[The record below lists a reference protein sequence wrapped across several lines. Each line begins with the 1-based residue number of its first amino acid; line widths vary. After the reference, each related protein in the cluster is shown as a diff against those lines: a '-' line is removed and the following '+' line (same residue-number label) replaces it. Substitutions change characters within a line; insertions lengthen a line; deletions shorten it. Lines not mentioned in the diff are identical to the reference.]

1 MLNLQIKYRHFYNL
15 ELKIIFLWNNFIY
28 KRQNFVYRRVKGL
41 VFGLSECRNLVDNQ
55 QLAALIIEN
64 EVTPRVIVHPLLE
77 ACNKSSVP
85 AVCLTGL
92 KKISSSNFG
101 IATSCLGIKLNLLK
115 ILTNKITEISKKHKP
130 QDIKENS
137 VINVCS
143 IENNKQD
150 INMKDSI
157 ENIETV
163 SLYPY
168 LYRTDKKRV
177 FIPENAEKV
186 KTSRDFI
193 GQNFVAF
200 SSNEVKKEK
209 SFKKMIVKRI
219 SNNPNRAKVK

>member
-1 MLNLQIKYRHFYNL
+1 
-15 ELKIIFLWNNFIY
+15 
-28 KRQNFVYRRVKGL
+28 
-41 VFGLSECRNLVDNQ
+41 
-55 QLAALIIEN
+55 
-64 EVTPRVIVHPLLE
+64 
-77 ACNKSSVP
+77 
-85 AVCLTGL
+85 
-92 KKISSSNFG
+92 
-101 IATSCLGIKLNLLK
+101 
-115 ILTNKITEISKKHKP
+115 
-130 QDIKENS
+130 
-137 VINVCS
+137 
-143 IENNKQD
+143 
-150 INMKDSI
+150 MKDSI